1 MYNYKVKLELQR
13 ADIKVDF
20 LKIADNLIESAEE
33 FSDAPKKNKKT
44 ISDIKVYENYITLNL
59 SSEAYLDSVGR
70 ALRGYTCLV
79 LENNEALLACTTPS
93 GSLFKYSLIADNK
106 EAEEEIKISDSEL
119 IKALIDY
126 VTSNRDT
133 NSTIYRRKRN
143 AIEKMKNIAIEAGL
157 IKK

>member
-1 MYNYKVKLELQR
+1 MHNYNVKLELQR

-20 LKIADNLIESAEE
+20 LKIADSLIESAEE

-79 LENNEALLACTTPS
+79 LKKNEELLECTTPS
-93 GSLFKYSLIADNK
+93 GSLFKYSLVDDKK
-106 EAEEEIKISDSEL
+106 ETTEEFKISDSEL
-119 IKALIDY
+119 IKALVDY
-126 VTSNRDT
+126 VCANRDT
-133 NSTIYRRKRN
+133 NSTIYRRKKN
-143 AIEKMKNIAIEAGL
+143 AIEDMKRIAIEAGL